1 MPAEPD
7 IAISIADAEA
17 LAHRLGL
24 IWASTND
31 IAALREA
38 MISIARAG
46 QIVPRVASKFTQ
58 PAFAFSVAPRS
69 HKSEG

>member
-1 MPAEPD
+1 MSTEAE
-7 IAISIADAEA
+7 IAVSIAEAEA
-17 LAHRLGL
+17 FARRLGL
-24 IWASTND
+24 TWASAND

-58 PAFAFSVAPRS
+58 PAFAFSVAPRAHTS
-69 HKSEG
+69 DG

>member
-1 MPAEPD
+1 MSTEAE
-7 IAISIADAEA
+7 IAVSIAEADAFA
-17 LAHRLGL
+17 RRLGL
-24 IWASTND
+24 TWASAND

-58 PAFAFSVAPRS
+58 PAFAFSVAPRAHTS
-69 HKSEG
+69 DG

>member
-1 MPAEPD
+1 MSAEPD
-7 IAISIADAEA
+7 IAVSIADAEA
-17 LAHRLGL
+17 FARRLGL
-24 IWASTND
+24 TWASTND